1 MDLRNKWKSQKGA
14 SILMALLFLLISI
27 MVSSSVLMA
36 AVSNAG
42 KLNSNRQAQQRYLA
56 LSSAI
61 CLVCDE
67 LAKAEYYGKY
77 MYEEIVTYRES
88 ETGEEDGTEEGG
100 EEPEKQVESVE
111 YRYTQMEGEY
121 RCELKEVLPLL
132 EDLDY
137 MFAQT
142 FPTNQEWDEDSGEE
156 SISVKET
163 YEPLP
168 GLLSE
173 PHGKNSPHKITLKIN
188 TDEGENLNPGLS
200 EEVHVEIWLSHVSE
214 NGYTLRLRASLGEE
228 DDRGYVYKMEAELT
242 QTGTV
247 PIISNHPGESGG
259 EYTAGPMT
267 WTVGWI
273 AKEEAEDD
281 GA

>member
-1 MDLRNKWKSQKGA
+1 MDLRKKWKSQKGA
-14 SILMALLFLLISI
+14 SILMALLFLLVSI

-61 CLVCDE
+61 RLVCDE

-77 MYEEIVTYRES
+77 TYEEIITYREA
-88 ETGEEDGTEEGG
+88 ETGEEDGTEGG
-100 EEPEKQVESVE
+100 SEEPEKQVESVE
-111 YRYTQMEGEY
+111 YRYTQVEGEY

-132 EDLDY
+132 EDFDY
-137 MFAQT
+137 MFAQA
-142 FPTNQEWDEDSGEE
+142 FPTNQEWDQDSGEE

-163 YEPLP
+163 YEPLS
-168 GLLSE
+168 GLLPE
-173 PHGKNSPHKITLKIN
+173 PHGQTSPHKITLKVN
-188 TDEGENLNPGLS
+188 ADQGENLTPGLG

-228 DDRGYVYKMEAELT
+228 DDRGHIYKMEAELT

-247 PIISNHPGESGG
+247 PMISNNPGESGQ